1 MHRALTILRSG
12 QVTALLRGL
21 PSTTL
26 TISLCAKPSMTAKP
40 ALTDEEVERA
50 AAWAAR
56 RSELSPH
63 AGVFRTLLKLLQPVS
78 LQAAQVCKTLGFL
91 SPCTELSHTNLTLSL
106 VQISPGTVI
115 GKGAA
120 GTIVRAEIDCHSPR
134 PAVPVAVKNI
144 DLSSSRPLGSMLE
157 EILRELTLTIEIS
170 KGCHPSVVGFLGA
183 AVRFPAANAGKGIW
197 EIGLV
202 FELCDPYDL
211 YHLLH
216 THQIKLTLSQKL
228 MLAREAADGLAYLHS
243 LDILHLDFGSR
254 NLLIKERHVKITD
267 FGLARKLPPG
277 SEHYQPKSIS
287 GTLQWMAPEAISG
300 NLLCKKADV
309 FSLGTVVWEL
319 LSETVPFSDVQDPT
333 QQNVAAL
340 RKALNAGGVFV
351 AGWPFREPPLTA
363 GNGEW
368 PVSKTLL
375 SPGEPWSAHRYEVGG
390 SFKGDLTLLILLMHQ
405 HERSFRPSSREA
417 EVILSALY
425 RETEREK
432 ANTSRDNGEF
442 AVILEKLNNRLQL
455 AEQVVQLYKM
465 HDASKLQ
472 EMDTGRWQQI
482 LRDPQAWSREV
493 AARFKVSA
501 PMLVSGVA
509 SESAADLRG
518 SNAEDSTRDRPRS
531 PENLHN
537 SNSSAPSWSAKMAPL
552 LKAFYAQVNPAKTDV
567 ASVLEFFEKKYTSD
581 EQRDS
586 QLNLSLYKVYAID
599 LSASPQQLIARA
611 KETSSSPGTTVMAD
625 LGIIA
630 GGQGAGYPASLASP
644 VHRPRQISAPLPV
657 QCQAQVS
664 LPPPP
669 VPNTDD
675 LLEFARQ
682 LEEPAVADARLPS
695 SADLGAPVAEGLM
708 ALRQAWTVLNRVM
721 FPFPAS
727 ERDNKEER
735 MQRSSSTMHAHC
747 WKLLLISGGVAG
759 VSSSQYIDAVKKGP
773 SIEHRWLMTCHSTC
787 NARSICSPL
796 AVDSHRHG
804 SCAVV

>member
-1 MHRALTILRSG
+1 
-12 QVTALLRGL
+12 
-21 PSTTL
+21 
-26 TISLCAKPSMTAKP
+26 
-40 ALTDEEVERA
+40 
-50 AAWAAR
+50 
-56 RSELSPH
+56 
-63 AGVFRTLLKLLQPVS
+63 
-78 LQAAQVCKTLGFL
+78 
-91 SPCTELSHTNLTLSL
+91 
-106 VQISPGTVI
+106 
-115 GKGAA
+115 
-120 GTIVRAEIDCHSPR
+120 
-134 PAVPVAVKNI
+134 
-144 DLSSSRPLGSMLE
+144 
-157 EILRELTLTIEIS
+157 
-170 KGCHPSVVGFLGA
+170 
-183 AVRFPAANAGKGIW
+183 
-197 EIGLV
+197 
-202 FELCDPYDL
+202 
-211 YHLLH
+211 
-216 THQIKLTLSQKL
+216 
-228 MLAREAADGLAYLHS
+228 
-243 LDILHLDFGSR
+243 
-254 NLLIKERHVKITD
+254 
-267 FGLARKLPPG
+267 
-277 SEHYQPKSIS
+277 
-287 GTLQWMAPEAISG
+287 
-300 NLLCKKADV
+300 
-309 FSLGTVVWEL
+309 
-319 LSETVPFSDVQDPT
+319 
-333 QQNVAAL
+333 
-340 RKALNAGGVFV
+340 
-351 AGWPFREPPLTA
+351 
-363 GNGEW
+363 
-368 PVSKTLL
+368 
-375 SPGEPWSAHRYEVGG
+375 
-390 SFKGDLTLLILLMHQ
+390 
-405 HERSFRPSSREA
+405 
-417 EVILSALY
+417 
-425 RETEREK
+425 
-432 ANTSRDNGEF
+432 
-442 AVILEKLNNRLQL
+442 
-455 AEQVVQLYKM
+455 
-465 HDASKLQ
+465 
-472 EMDTGRWQQI
+472 
-482 LRDPQAWSREV
+482 
-493 AARFKVSA
+493 
-501 PMLVSGVA
+501 
-509 SESAADLRG
+509 
-518 SNAEDSTRDRPRS
+518 
-531 PENLHN
+531 
-537 SNSSAPSWSAKMAPL
+537 MAPL

-695 SADLGAPVAEGLM
+695 SADPGAPVAEGLR